1 MLIRSQGKRAV
12 TGGGGAQG
20 NRQFIVF
27 IVRRYVRI
35 NI

>member
-12 TGGGGAQG
+12 TGGGGAKG

-27 IVRRYVRI
+27 IACRYVRI
-35 NI
+35 NV